1 MTVMHNSTTTLAICL
16 TDHFSEFFF
25 QEMPDRQ
32 KRSIHI
38 MLACEAH
45 SVKQNRYQSVIQ
57 K

>member
-45 SVKQNRYQSVIQ
+45 SVKRIVTNL
-57 K
+57 